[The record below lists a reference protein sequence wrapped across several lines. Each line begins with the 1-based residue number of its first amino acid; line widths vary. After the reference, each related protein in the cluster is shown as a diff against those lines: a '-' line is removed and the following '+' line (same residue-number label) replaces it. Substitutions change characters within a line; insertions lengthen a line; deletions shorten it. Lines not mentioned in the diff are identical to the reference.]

1 MAIKISNRA
10 LALKPSPTLS
20 VSAKANE
27 MKANGID
34 VLSFSIGEPDF
45 NTPDYIKEA
54 GKKAIDDNF
63 TRYTATPGILP
74 LREAICAKF
83 KKDNGLEYKPTQ
95 VLVSPG
101 AKASIANVLMA
112 VCDSRDQVF
121 VPAPY
126 WVSYPSQVE
135 IAGGI
140 PVILPTDE
148 STDFRITAEQL
159 EAAIKASTTPKA
171 LILCS
176 PSNPTGSV
184 YTKEE
189 LKKIGDVCVKYN
201 IIIVSD
207 EIYEELI
214 FGDAEHVSIASLSPE
229 LKELTVVI
237 NGVSKA
243 YAMTGWRLGYAAGNE
258 EIIRRASR
266 IQEHTTSNVCSISQK
281 ASLVALTQDDGSVE
295 MMRKEFEKRRDYL
308 VDALNEIPNVTCL
321 KPQGAFYTMPN
332 ISYYI
337 KNNKRGIKDSVGLC
351 EYLLENYR
359 IALVPG
365 LAFGVNDF
373 VRISYATSMENLIEG
388 VRRLKEGLLALL

>member
-27 MKANGID
+27 MRAAGID

-54 GKKAIDDNF
+54 GKKAIDENF

-74 LREAICAKF
+74 LREAICEKF
-83 KKDNGLEYKPTQ
+83 RKDNGLEYKPTQ

-112 VCDSRDQVF
+112 ICDSRDQVF
-121 VPAPY
+121 IPAPY

-148 STDFRITAEQL
+148 STDFRITPEQL
-159 EAAIKASTTPKA
+159 EEAIKVSTTPKA

-184 YTKEE
+184 YSEEE
-189 LKKIGDVCVKYN
+189 LRKIGEVCVKYN
-201 IIIVSD
+201 LIIISD
-207 EIYEELI
+207 EIYEELV
-214 FGDAEHVSIASLSPE
+214 FGDAKHVSIASLSPE

-237 NGVSKA
+237 NGVSKG
-243 YAMTGWRLGYAAGNE
+243 YAMTGWRLGYAAGTQ
-258 EIIRRASR
+258 EIISRATR

-281 ASLVALTQDDGSVE
+281 ASLAALTEDDGSIE
-295 MMRKEFEKRRDYL
+295 KMRVEFEKRRDYL

-321 KPQGAFYTMPN
+321 KPEGAFYTMPN

-337 KNNKRGIKDSVGLC
+337 KNNNRGIKDSVGLC
-351 EYLLENYR
+351 EYLLENNR

-365 LAFGVNDF
+365 LAFGVDDF
-373 VRISYATSMENLIEG
+373 VRFSYATSMENLIEG
-388 VRRLKEGLLALL
+388 VKRLKEGLLALI